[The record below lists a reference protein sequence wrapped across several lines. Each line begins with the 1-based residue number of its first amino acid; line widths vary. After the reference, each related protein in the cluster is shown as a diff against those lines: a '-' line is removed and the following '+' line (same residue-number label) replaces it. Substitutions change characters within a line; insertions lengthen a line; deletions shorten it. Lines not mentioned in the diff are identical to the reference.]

1 MANQGNDDESNKG
14 IPNSF
19 LMILLLALVGLL
31 LVKSFVSGQTVKV
44 SDSDEVEHLVNLDLL
59 QSEKNL
65 YSAERNLA
73 NAKYDYILAN
83 LRLGLSAGN
92 LEPENIADINNFL
105 N

>member
-1 MANQGNDDESNKG
+1 MGYE
-14 IPNSF
+14 
-19 LMILLLALVGLL
+19 VGTRNI
-31 LVKSFVSGQTVKV
+31 V
-44 SDSDEVEHLVNLDLL
+44 DLL

-73 NAKYDYILAN
+73 NAKYDYILSN
-83 LRLGLSAGN
+83 LRLGLAAGN

>member
-1 MANQGNDDESNKG
+1 MFFQE
-14 IPNSF
+14 
-19 LMILLLALVGLL
+19 
-31 LVKSFVSGQTVKV
+31 
-44 SDSDEVEHLVNLDLL
+44 
-59 QSEKNL
+59 
-65 YSAERNLA
+65 NLA